1 MVRIEIRR
9 IHELRIGT
17 IDDLS
22 CDLKRD
28 RTEHRLISIISCYR
42 RVKLRRLNVQ
52 EKGENK
58 QIGENRYY
66 NL

>member
-1 MVRIEIRR
+1 MRIEMRR
-9 IHELRIGT
+9 KHKLRIGA
-17 IDDLS
+17 IDGLPY
-22 CDLKRD
+22 DLKRD
-28 RTEHRLISIISCYR
+28 RTERRLISIISCYR
-42 RVKLRRLNVQ
+42 WVKLRRLNVQ